1 MATWHSRSL
10 QNFSLVFLQIPE
22 KRRKQVEEDVP
33 VHKLRLSGAVILCN
47 LEIKNS
53 YTVKD

>member
-1 MATWHSRSL
+1 MAQPLPPKLFTC
-10 QNFSLVFLQIPE
+10 FSTDTRE
-22 KRRKQVEEDVP
+22 KTKKAEEGVP